1 MKNVISCCMIA
12 ITFSLT
18 SCIKEDLIESGWDE
32 FLRAISS
39 ITPKIN
45 QNRFDSTA
53 LLYFNLPYGRYY
65 IYKDSASGTTD
76 SVITYSKMNFIY
88 KPSVA
93 GNPSIPPF
101 FYDTFELTLAN
112 YMSYNPNLI
121 FFKGHASC
129 DSDYKNMQ
137 LFIDSN
143 FILLNEETNLPA
155 FWCPF
160 TSTGTLE
167 YRKIPSIIIE
177 GTLYTDV
184 HSFSANNGLPL
195 SDVNYLATTF
205 YWLKGIGI
213 IKKEIKTYN
222 SIKTSLIIRY
232 G

>member
-32 FLRAISS
+32 LLRAFPS
-39 ITPKIN
+39 ITPNIN
-45 QNRFDSTA
+45 HNRFDSTA
-53 LLYFNLPYGRYY
+53 LLYINLPNGRYY
-65 IYKDSASGTTD
+65 IYKDSASGTID
-76 SVITYSKMNFIY
+76 SVITYSKMNWIY
-88 KPSVA
+88 KSSVA
-93 GNPSIPPF
+93 GNPSIPLYY
-101 FYDTFELTLAN
+101 YDTFDLTLAN
-112 YMSYNPNLI
+112 YWSYNPNLI

-129 DSDYKNMQ
+129 DSNYKNMQ
-137 LFIDSN
+137 VFTDSN
-143 FILLNEETNLPA
+143 FILHNEETNLPA

-160 TSTGTLE
+160 TSTGALE
-167 YRKIPSIIIE
+167 YRKISSIIIE
-177 GTLYTDV
+177 GTIYTDV
-184 HSFSANNGLPL
+184 HSFSANNELPL

-222 SIKTSLIIRY
+222 SIKTSLLIRY